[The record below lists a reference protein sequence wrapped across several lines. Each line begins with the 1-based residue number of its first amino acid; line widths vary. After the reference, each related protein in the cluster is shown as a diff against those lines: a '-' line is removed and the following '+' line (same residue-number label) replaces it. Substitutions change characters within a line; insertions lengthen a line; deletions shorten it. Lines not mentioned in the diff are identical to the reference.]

1 MTRELCFCGLLYCI
15 TKIVIAIKRHSMML
29 EAMTASDMLPFMC
42 YAHAC
47 VAMLLTTCATHRASK
62 IS

>member
-29 EAMTASDMLPFMC
+29 EAMTASDMLPFMR
-42 YAHAC
+42 YATPA
-47 VAMLLTTCATHRASK
+47 
-62 IS
+62 